1 MRTILLLL
9 FFFSLNVA
17 FGQKF
22 LQIEKVHSPKTKKYY
37 PGHEIIFQVHG
48 GQWYTR
54 VIEDISYEQN
64 LLLFP
69 KDHVHLDS
77 IAALRFYDRQRWSRP
92 LSNQFFNFA
101 VVWTAYAIIDEALRD
116 DRFENIE
123 PATYTVPA
131 SSVATG
137 LLIRHLFKKK
147 TYRFEKNNKGEARKW
162 RLRLLDL
169 DVKGELKKP

>member
-1 MRTILLLL
+1 MRTALIFL
-9 FFFSLNVA
+9 FFFCTSLT

-22 LQIEKVHSPKTKKYY
+22 LQLEKVHSPKTKKYF
-37 PGHEIIFQVHG
+37 PGHEITFQLHG

-54 VIEDISYEQN
+54 VIEDINYEQN

-77 IAALRFYDRQRWSRP
+77 IAALRFFDRQRWSRP

-101 VVWTAYAIIDEALRD
+101 VVWTVYSVVDEAFRD
-116 DRFENIE
+116 DPFDNVE
-123 PATYTVPA
+123 PITYIIPA

-137 LLIRHLFKKK
+137 FLIRHLFKKR
-147 TYRFEKNNKGEARKW
+147 TYRFEKNKMGEAKKW

-169 DVKGELKKP
+169 DVSGELKKP